1 MPGPRHE
8 SELSR
13 FGLLEMLKNR
23 VSHRA
28 TPTCPLRPIQ
38 PQAGRVYS
46 APRAGDAKATPSVT
60 VGAVCDHFVEGLVT
74 MQACWQ
80 IERQP
85 SQLPS
90 RFTISSGPAWL
101 MIGDF

>member
-1 MPGPRHE
+1 M
-8 SELSR
+8 
-13 FGLLEMLKNR
+13 
-23 VSHRA
+23 
-28 TPTCPLRPIQ
+28 
-38 PQAGRVYS
+38 
-46 APRAGDAKATPSVT
+46 T